1 MTVEERL
8 RATTEAV
15 TAAMRPVRPL
25 DLPPSRSAVQSAAK
39 PSRARSPRRWPG
51 WLVPLTA
58 AVAVI
63 AVAATLVAVRG
74 LTGAGSGP
82 PVTPASSSTSA
93 APLTS
98 SVPRYYVDFGPTG
111 RNGRPTQNA
120 VLADTSTGKQLATFS
135 PPSNDMFF
143 YYTAAAADDKTFVLL
158 ATPLPSAAA
167 SKAGQSSDTWYLL
180 RLPPGA
186 PQRARLTPIPIA
198 ALSTDMG
205 VIGIAVSPDGRTLAV
220 LFQVTSR
227 GGSKGQFAY
236 QLAVRTYSLA
246 TGRALRTWSEPTG
259 DVAPTGPGTFNL
271 SWLND
276 GRTLAF
282 AAATRTAPQEIRF
295 LNTSSPGTSL
305 ISDSRLAVSTPANT
319 TCGSLLLTPDG
330 KTFICGSAAPNAG
343 SCAKGQVDMAAYSVA
358 TGKLERV
365 LYRYRGGCQPVGSV
379 QVMWAGSGTLAIGAL
394 FVGSARDNRV
404 GLMSPGKFTPLPILS
419 NGDAYGPGSIAF

>member
-25 DLPPSRSAVQSAAK
+25 DLPPSRSAVRAAAK
-39 PSRARSPRRWPG
+39 YSRTRSPRGWPS

-58 AVAVI
+58 AVVVI
-63 AVAATLVAVRG
+63 AVAATLVVVRG

-82 PVTPASSSTSA
+82 QVTPASSSTSA
-93 APLTS
+93 APLTN
-98 SVPRYYVDFGPTG
+98 SVPRYYVDFGPIG
-111 RNGRPTQNA
+111 RNGSPTQNA

-135 PPSNDMFF
+135 PPSNDMF

-186 PQRARLTPIPIA
+186 PQRVRLTPIPIA
-198 ALSTDMG
+198 ALAADTA
-205 VIGIAVSPDGRTLAV
+205 VIGLAVSPDGRTLAV

-227 GGSKGQFAY
+227 GGGKGQFAY

-246 TGRALRTWSEPTG
+246 TGQALRTWSEPTG
-259 DVAPTGPGTFNL
+259 GLAPTGPGTFNL

-282 AAATRTAPQEIRF
+282 AAATRTAPQGIRF

-305 ISDSRLAVSTPANT
+305 ISDSRLVVSTRANT

-330 KTFICGSAAPNAG
+330 KTFICGSAAPNEA
-343 SCAKGQVDMAAYSVA
+343 SCAKGQVDVTAYSVA
-358 TGKLERV
+358 TGKPERV

>member
-1 MTVEERL
+1 VTVEERL

-25 DLPPSRSAVQSAAK
+25 DLPPSRSAVRAAAK
-39 PSRARSPRRWPG
+39 YSRARSPRRWPG

-74 LTGAGSGP
+74 LTGAGSEP
-82 PVTPASSSTSA
+82 QVTPASSSTSA
-93 APLTS
+93 APLTN

-135 PPSNDMFF
+135 PPPNDMFS
-143 YYTAAAADDKTFVLL
+143 YTAAAADDKTFVLL
-158 ATPLPSAAA
+158 AYPLPGVET
-167 SKAGQSSDTWYLL
+167 SKAGQSSDVWYVL

-186 PQRARLTPIPIA
+186 PQRARLTRIPIA
-198 ALSTDMG
+198 ALSADTA
-205 VIGIAVSPDGRTLAV
+205 VIGLAVSPDGRTLAV

-227 GGSKGQFAY
+227 GGSKGQFTY
-236 QLAVRTYSLA
+236 QLTVRTYSLA
-246 TGRALRTWSEPTG
+246 TGQALRTWSEPTG
-259 DVAPTGPGTFNL
+259 GLAPTGPGTFNL

-282 AAATRTAPQEIRF
+282 VAATRTAPQEIRF

-305 ISDSRLAVSTPANT
+305 ISDSRLVVSTPANT

-330 KTFICGSAAPNAG
+330 KTFICGSAAPNEG

>member
-1 MTVEERL
+1 VTVEERL

-25 DLPPSRSAVQSAAK
+25 DLPPSRSAVRAAAK
-39 PSRARSPRRWPG
+39 HRRARSPRRWPG

-74 LTGAGSGP
+74 LTGAGSEP
-82 PVTPASSSTSA
+82 QVTPASSPTSA
-93 APLTS
+93 APLTN

-135 PPSNDMFF
+135 PPSNDMF

-158 ATPLPSAAA
+158 ATPLPSAAT

-198 ALSTDMG
+198 ALSADTA
-205 VIGIAVSPDGRTLAV
+205 VIGLAVSPDGRTLAV

-227 GGSKGQFAY
+227 GGGKGQFTY
-236 QLAVRTYSLA
+236 QLTVRTYSLA
-246 TGRALRTWSEPTG
+246 TGQALRTWSEPTG
-259 DVAPTGPGTFNL
+259 GLAPTGPGTFNL

-282 AAATRTAPQEIRF
+282 VAATRTAPQDIRF

-305 ISDSRLAVSTPANT
+305 VSDSRLVVSTPANM

-330 KTFICGSAAPNAG
+330 KTFICGSAAPNEG
-343 SCAKGQVDMAAYSVA
+343 SCAKGLVDMAAYSVA

-365 LYRYRGGCQPVGSV
+365 LYRYRGGCQPGGSV